1 MSAFRIKL
9 AAVALISALGASGAH
24 AQNTYPSLF
33 AKQSKPAPV
42 RTEPVRVEP
51 VRVEPIPPAPSRVD
65 INQQGRGNGA
75 SIGQTGPRNSAGIY
89 QRGDNNTGQ
98 TSQTGANDSADI
110 YQIGRRNTG
119 VITQTG
125 SNNTACI
132 LQVGRNNTASVIQ
145 TGNQSVG
152 IAQTPRG
159 TFEFPAILCQLHGKD
174 PQKLRRTVMAM
185 F

>member
-1 MSAFRIKL
+1 MSNLRLKL
-9 AAVALISALGASGAH
+9 AALVLISAFGASAAH

-51 VRVEPIPPAPSRVD
+51 VRAIPVPTAPSRVD

-75 SIGQTGPRNSAGIY
+75 SVGQTGPRNDTSIY
-89 QRGDNNTGQ
+89 QRGSNNIGQ
-98 TSQTGANDSADI
+98 TSQTGANNSAAI
-110 YQIGRRNTG
+110 YQIGRSNNG

-132 LQVGRNNTASVIQ
+132 LQIGRNNSATVIQ

-152 IAQTPRG
+152 IAQTPHG
-159 TFEFPAILCQLHGKD
+159 TYEFPAILCQLHGKD
-174 PQKLRRTVMAM
+174 PQRLRRAVMGM